1 MSLFVVLTAGTMYW
15 KQAFVLSV
23 NLKQKIY
30 INFNKIP
37 NIYCKMALLFPMIN
51 QLHNIDIDI
60 DMNVL

>member
-1 MSLFVVLTAGTMYW
+1 MYW

-37 NIYCKMALLFPMIN
+37 DIYCKMALLFPMIN